1 METGPRPYFDG
12 KRKEKPTPLLM
23 QLQAVFDCG
32 GNASWG
38 TTRRRD
44 LGGSSLESPH
54 CCRKKTML
62 RLHII
67 VCGLIFSGLVF
78 EITEYARYADQGF

>member
-1 METGPRPYFDG
+1 M
-12 KRKEKPTPLLM
+12 
-23 QLQAVFDCG
+23 
-32 GNASWG
+32 GNNTSAI
-38 TTRRRD
+38 
-44 LGGSSLESPH
+44 LGGSSLGSPH

-78 EITEYARYADQGF
+78 ETTEYARYAYEGR